1 MCKADQVLLLL
12 KAIYWPLLACMCAK
26 SPRSCPTLCD
36 SVDCSQPGSSVHR
49 ILQARTLEW
58 VAVPSSRLLSSV
70 QVSSV
75 AQLCLTLDCSTPAF
89 PVHHQLPELAQTP
102 VHQVSDAI
110 QPSHPLSPL
119 LLLPSVFPSIGV
131 FSSESVLHIRWPK
144 YWSFSFSIS
153 SSSEYPGLI
162 SFRVDWFD
170 LFAVQGPGSS
180 LTQNPKIL
188 QRP

>member
-1 MCKADQVLLLL
+1 MIFPMCKADQVLLLL

-58 VAVPSSRLLSSV
+58 IAVPSSRLLSSV

-75 AQLCLTLDCSTPAF
+75 AQLCLTLDCSAPAF
-89 PVHHQLPELAQTP
+89 PVHHQLPELPQTP

-110 QPSHPLSPL
+110 QPSHPLSP
-119 LLLPSVFPSIGV
+119 PSPPA
-131 FSSESVLHIRWPK
+131 FSLSQHWGLFQWV
-144 YWSFSFSIS
+144 S
-153 SSSEYPGLI
+153 SSHQVAKVLEFQLQHKFFQWI
-162 SFRVDWFD
+162 FRTDF
-170 LFAVQGPGSS
+170 L
-180 LTQNPKIL
+180 
-188 QRP
+188 

>member
-1 MCKADQVLLLL
+1 MIFPMCKADQVLLLL

-26 SPRSCPTLCD
+26 LLQSCPTLCD

-75 AQLCLTLDCSTPAF
+75 APLCLTLDCSVPGF
-89 PVHHQLPELAQTP
+89 PVHHQLPELGWL
-102 VHQVSDAI
+102 
-110 QPSHPLSPL
+110 PSNHLIFCHPL
-119 LLLPSVFPSIGV
+119 LLLPSVFPSIRV

-144 YWSFSFSIS
+144 YWSFSFIIS
-153 SSSEYPGLI
+153 SSSEY
-162 SFRVDWFD
+162 
-170 LFAVQGPGSS
+170 
-180 LTQNPKIL
+180 
-188 QRP
+188 